1 MNPLAAAIRR
11 YGRTRWLVALGR
23 RLVPLDAV
31 VQRRTGGRITM
42 ISLGGNRGLLLTTT
56 GHRSGRPR
64 SVPLLYVPTPDGY
77 LVAASNFGDAHHPAW
92 STNLL
97 ANPSATVLLRGRT
110 ERVIARLT
118 EGDER
123 ARLWRLL
130 ASWWPAFDSY
140 AERSGRHIRV
150 FLLTPADT

>member
-1 MNPLAAAIRR
+1 MAF
-11 YGRTRWLVALGR
+11 GR
-23 RLVPLDAV
+23 RFVPFDAA
-31 VQRRTGGRITM
+31 VQRWTGGRVVM
-42 ISLGGNRGLLLTTT
+42 ISLAGNQGLLLTTT

-64 SVPLLYVPTPDGY
+64 SVPLLYVPTGDGY
-77 LVAASNFGDAHHPAW
+77 LVAASNFGDPHHPAW

-97 ANPSATVLLRGRT
+97 ANPSATVLLHGRT
-110 ERVIARLT
+110 ERVTARLT

-123 ARLWRLL
+123 VRLWRVL
-130 ASWWPAFDSY
+130 AAAWPAFDSY

>member
-1 MNPLAAAIRR
+1 MIRR
-11 YGRTRWLVALGR
+11 YGRTRWLVAFGR
-23 RLVPLDAV
+23 RLVPLDAA
-31 VQRRTGGRITM
+31 VQRRTGGRFAM

-64 SVPLLYVPTPDGY
+64 SVPLLYVPTDDGY
-77 LVAASNFGDAHHPAW
+77 LVAASNFGDPHHPAW

-97 ANPSATVLLRGRT
+97 ADPSATVVLHGRT
-110 ERVIARLT
+110 ERVNARLT

-123 ARLWRLL
+123 TRLWRVL
-130 ASWWPAFDSY
+130 AAAWPAFDSY

-150 FLLTPADT
+150 FLLTPANG